1 MISQGTDMLLSRK
14 GISIQQIILYNVSS
28 LVADKNTPCS
38 LDISSVPSRQPSVR
52 PTSGVDSIGPTS
64 PPSIISSNPSSFLAS
79 SLSQKSLTPSLA
91 PDQSVPTQVA
101 ALIPQTSEL
110 PTTLV
115 TARPLSNLPS
125 QASAKPSDPNTA
137 VPQGTLPPTIL
148 KTSTT
153 DYPSSLPNVSHDKN
167 SSTTMNPTLL
177 STKYSNTPS
186 NPNSHPSP
194 TSSTTY
200 DPTFTTS
207 PIVEGSVDKL
217 PSNNT
222 SGARPGSPK
231 ESIESSSN
239 NQNKRSA
246 LFSLTLLA
254 ELAFLV
260 F

>member
-1 MISQGTDMLLSRK
+1 MLSQGK
-14 GISIQQIILYNVSS
+14 GISIEQIILYNVSS
-28 LVADKNTPCS
+28 LVPDKKTLCS
-38 LDISSVPSRQPSVR
+38 LDISSIPSRQPSVR
-52 PTSGVDSIGPTS
+52 PISGVDSIGPTS
-64 PPSIISSNPSSFLAS
+64 PPSIISSKPSSFLAT
-79 SLSQKSLTPSLA
+79 SLSQKTLTPSLA

-115 TARPLSNLPS
+115 TSRPSSNLPS
-125 QASAKPSDPNTA
+125 QASSKPSDPNIALPHTSS
-137 VPQGTLPPTIL
+137 TLSPTIL

-153 DYPSSLPNVSHDKN
+153 DYPSSLPNVGHVKN
-167 SSTTMNPTLL
+167 SDPTLF

-200 DPTFTTS
+200 DPMFTTS
-207 PIVEGSVDKL
+207 PIVFAPPSLSSVEGTIDAL

-239 NQNKRSA
+239 NQNKTSA

-254 ELAFLV
+254 VLAFLV